1 MVTIGKETKNNK
13 TPISPDIDTNDKF
26 FESRIGLGTTN
37 FDIGVR
43 KFKILK
49 KPVHLYFLN
58 GLCDTAFIIEII
70 EELVNINDN
79 ETNQNQVF
87 SVIEN
92 RLVHQQVSKIKN
104 LDEAVDTILSGLIL
118 FLVEGEETGLVID
131 VRSYPGRTPEEPDT
145 EKVIRGARDGYVEN
159 IIVNCALT
167 RRRIRD
173 ERLRHEIMQVG
184 ERSKTDI
191 CVSYIQ
197 DVANPELVKL
207 IKNELSK
214 IKVDGLTMADKT
226 VEEFLV
232 KQGYNPYPLVRYTE
246 RPDVAA
252 THLLEGHVLIMV
264 DTSPSVIITPTTI
277 FHHVQHAEEYRQAP
291 AVGTL
296 LRWTR
301 FIGILGSIFLLPLWF
316 LLVLEPDMIPK
327 AIEYIGPNEKSN
339 IPVVVQIFLA
349 DMGIEFL
356 RMAAIHTPTPL
367 STAMGLIAAAL
378 IGQIAIDV
386 GLFGPEVIL
395 YVAIA
400 AVGTFATPSYELSA
414 ANRIARLFL
423 LVLVAIFKAPGFII
437 GCTLYVLLLTS
448 IRSLNTPYLWPFLP
462 FNGKALLQILLRS
475 SVPGSK
481 LRPSIVH
488 PQKPFKQ

>member
-1 MVTIGKETKNNK
+1 MIGQEKKM
-13 TPISPDIDTNDKF
+13 TPISPDIVKNDKY

-43 KFKILK
+43 RIKILNK
-49 KPVHLYFLN
+49 EVHLYYLN
-58 GLCDTAFIIEII
+58 GLCDTAFIVQIL

-79 ETNQNQVF
+79 EKNTNLAFQI
-87 SVIEN
+87 IEN
-92 RLVHQQVSKIKN
+92 RLVHQQVSTIKN

-118 FLVEGEETGLVID
+118 FLVEGEDSGLAVD
-131 VRSYPGRTPEEPDT
+131 VRSYPGRTPQEPDT
-145 EKVIRGARDGYVEN
+145 EKVVRGARDGYVEN

-173 ERLRHEIMQVG
+173 ERLRNEIMQVG

-197 DVANPELVKL
+197 DIANPGLVKL

-214 IKVDGLTMADKT
+214 IDVDGLTMSDKT
-226 VEEFLV
+226 IEEFLV
-232 KQGYNPYPLVRYTE
+232 HQGYNPYPLVRYTE

-252 THLLEGHVLIMV
+252 THLLEGHVIIMV
-264 DTSPSVIITPTTI
+264 DTSPSVIITPTTM

-301 FIGILGSIFLLPLWF
+301 FVGILASIFLLPLWF

-327 AIEYIGPNEKSN
+327 AIDYIGPNEKSN
-339 IPVVVQIFLA
+339 IPIVVQIFLA

-414 ANRIARLFL
+414 ANKIARLFL
-423 LVLVAIFKAPGFII
+423 LVLVAIFKVPGFII
-437 GCTLYVLLLTS
+437 GSTVYFLFLAN

-462 FNGKALLQILLRS
+462 FNGKALLQIVIRT
-475 SVPGSK
+475 SVPGAK
-481 LRPSIVH
+481 IRPSIVH